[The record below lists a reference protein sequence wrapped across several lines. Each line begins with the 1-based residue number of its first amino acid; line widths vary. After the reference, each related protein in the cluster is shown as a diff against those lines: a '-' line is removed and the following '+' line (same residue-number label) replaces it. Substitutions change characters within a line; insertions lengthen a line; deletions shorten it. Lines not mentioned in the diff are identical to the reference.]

1 MLLDELFE
9 PNYKID
15 IMNKKIALFSLSGL
29 LLLSIISLGW
39 YRTYHQPQ
47 KKIVKQE
54 AAAVIKADD
63 LYHQFKQNK
72 ETAHKKY
79 ADKVIEVTGTI
90 ADVQNNGTLVVS
102 LKTQEP
108 IGVVS
113 CKISQAEKEE
123 MLRSME
129 GKDVTI
135 KGKCACFRMDV
146 NMVDC
151 EVK

>member
-1 MLLDELFE
+1 
-9 PNYKID
+9 
-15 IMNKKIALFSLSGL
+15 MNKKIALFSIAGL
-29 LLLSIISLGW
+29 LLLSIISLGL
-39 YRTYHQPQ
+39 YRYTYNLPQ

-54 AAAVIKADD
+54 TAAVIKADD
-63 LYHQFKQNK
+63 LYHQFQQNK
-72 ETAHKKY
+72 EIARNKY

-90 ADVQNNGTLVVS
+90 TDVQNNGCLVVS

-123 MLRSME
+123 MLRSLE

-135 KGKCACFRMDV
+135 KGRCACFRMDV

>member
-1 MLLDELFE
+1 
-9 PNYKID
+9 
-15 IMNKKIALFSLSGL
+15 MNRKIALFSILGL
-29 LLLSIISLGW
+29 LLLSIIGLGL
-39 YRTYHQPQ
+39 YRYSYNQPQ

-54 AAAVIKADD
+54 TSAVIKAVD
-63 LYHQFKQNK
+63 LYHQFQQNK
-72 ETAHKKY
+72 ETARNKY
-79 ADKVIEVTGTI
+79 TDKVIEVTGTI
-90 ADVQNNGTLVVS
+90 ADVQNNGSLVVS

-113 CKISQAEKEE
+113 CKISRAEKEE
-123 MLRSME
+123 MLRSLE

-135 KGKCACFRMDV
+135 KGRCACFRMDV